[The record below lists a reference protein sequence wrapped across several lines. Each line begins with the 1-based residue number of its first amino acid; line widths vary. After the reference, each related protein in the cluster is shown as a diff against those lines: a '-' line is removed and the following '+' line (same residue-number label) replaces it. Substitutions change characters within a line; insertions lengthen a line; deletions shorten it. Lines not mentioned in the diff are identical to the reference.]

1 MIVTGMTKEREKST
15 RDVTGASRSDAD
27 TLIISAGITENL
39 PRPRDSYKELCLVL
53 FRGEERGK
61 IITEGKITG
70 YLMKP
75 SRNSLS
81 IPWALTSASFVGSLS
96 KFQKISCYTFAGV
109 SVDCKVRLDLYLCG
123 SREAR
128 NEIFLLPYYQ

>member
-1 MIVTGMTKEREKST
+1 MTKEREKST

-81 IPWALTSASFVGSLS
+81 
-96 KFQKISCYTFAGV
+96 
-109 SVDCKVRLDLYLCG
+109 LYPG
-123 SREAR
+123 H
-128 NEIFLLPYYQ
+128 

>member
-96 KFQKISCYTFAGV
+96 KFLAALLLHINRV
-109 SVDCKVRLDLYLCG
+109 SADCKDTKQIYRG
-123 SREAR
+123 R
-128 NEIFLLPYYQ
+128 NSD